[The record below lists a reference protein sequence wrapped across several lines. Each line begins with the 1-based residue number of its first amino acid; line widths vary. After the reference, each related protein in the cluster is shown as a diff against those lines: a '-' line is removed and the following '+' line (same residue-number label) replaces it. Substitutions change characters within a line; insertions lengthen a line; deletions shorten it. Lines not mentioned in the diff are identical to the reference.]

1 MVKTAEPGYFEL
13 NPDSKPVLPLAKR
26 FWQLLLKLLLWF
38 VGISIGWVLLYR
50 LIDPP
55 ITYLMIRNGIS
66 GAPIEKGWTNLED
79 MTVNLPYAAIAAE
92 DAGFCKHHGF
102 DMAAI
107 NKARKANARGKTLR
121 GGSTISQQT
130 AKNVFLWPNR
140 SYVRKGLEAWFT
152 VLIEMLWPKRRIM
165 EVYLNIAEWG
175 PGVYG
180 AQAAAQYYFDKDAD
194 ALTRTEAAR
203 LVSILPSPKKWSPKT
218 PGKRVQRKARNVRR
232 ALGTVRNDFSG
243 CLKP

>member
-1 MVKTAEPGYFEL
+1 MQRIT
-13 NPDSKPVLPLAKR
+13 R
-26 FWQLLLKLLLWF
+26 WLLKALLWF
-38 VGISIGWVLLYR
+38 VIISIGWVLLYR

-66 GAPIEKGWTNLED
+66 GAPIEKDWTDLED
-79 MTVNLPYAAIAAE
+79 MTANLAYAAIAAE
-92 DAGFCKHHGF
+92 DAGFCKHNGF
-102 DMAAI
+102 DFEAM
-107 NKARKANARGKTLR
+107 NKARKANARGKKLR

-130 AKNVFLWPNR
+130 AKNVFLWPDR

-152 VLIEMLWPKRRIM
+152 ALIELLWPKRRIM
-165 EVYLNIAEWG
+165 EVYLNVAEWG
-175 PGVYG
+175 PGIYG

-194 ALTRTEAAR
+194 KLTRTQAAR

-218 PGKRVQRKARNVRR
+218 PGKRLQRKARNVRR